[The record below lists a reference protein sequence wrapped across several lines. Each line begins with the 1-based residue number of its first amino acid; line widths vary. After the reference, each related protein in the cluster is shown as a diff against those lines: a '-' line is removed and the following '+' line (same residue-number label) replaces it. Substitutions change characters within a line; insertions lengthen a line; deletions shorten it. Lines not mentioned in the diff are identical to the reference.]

1 MPIIG
6 PIPKTKST
14 NFAEF
19 FVWPNFWSFKFEL
32 VCFLDFFFFMKDIL
46 LQFDFKRFWCVFG
59 FEKIFQI
66 DKTYMGV
73 KKDSIVSFMKKKKSK
88 KVQAKS
94 NKKNQE
100 LGQTKNSAKLV
111 LFVFG
116 IGPIIGIIIFLY
128 SKGFFNS
135 PTI

>member
-1 MPIIG
+1 
-6 PIPKTKST
+6 
-14 NFAEF
+14 
-19 FVWPNFWSFKFEL
+19 
-32 VCFLDFFFFMKDIL
+32 
-46 LQFDFKRFWCVFG
+46 
-59 FEKIFQI
+59 
-66 DKTYMGV
+66 
-73 KKDSIVSFMKKKKSK
+73 MKKKKSK
-88 KVQAKS
+88 KKQPNS
-94 NKKNQE
+94 NLKNQK

>member
-1 MPIIG
+1 
-6 PIPKTKST
+6 
-14 NFAEF
+14 
-19 FVWPNFWSFKFEL
+19 
-32 VCFLDFFFFMKDIL
+32 
-46 LQFDFKRFWCVFG
+46 
-59 FEKIFQI
+59 
-66 DKTYMGV
+66 
-73 KKDSIVSFMKKKKSK
+73 MKKKKSK
-88 KVQAKS
+88 KIQINS
-94 NKKNQE
+94 NLNDQK